1 MWSRGDEQV
10 GKWRCSLKTW
20 VGVCV
25 WLSYRCQIHC
35 VECFCGQKQSDRL
48 NRMSLPMLP
57 MNNLWHLVA
66 SERVVVHDSVDQSG
80 RERRKSSENFS
91 PIGSVQCCCL
101 IDQSQHWIEW
111 AENFFLL
118 SRSPCWL
125 IVSVNSPQWP
135 RKQPTATRNFSW
147 TLNLEPWTLT
157 CLSEASC
164 RQLLAFIY
172 WNQRTSEKAKLLFDK
187 FLHWKYHF
195 TVHYFDYMY
204 FLLGLSFFL
213 LTITHPCL
221 CFTVLR
227 SVCHVVSDQSTVADT
242 SSSDIR
248 TWLVSWQ
255 LLAFTN
261 TGFIG
266 CLLVWQTGSVWGHVR
281 GSVESCS
288 AKGRPPSVKAQCPG
302 NPSILS
308 RWLSNEVTLN

>member
-1 MWSRGDEQV
+1 MFSSGEEQV

-66 SERVVVHDSVDQSG
+66 SERVVVHDSVDQSD

-91 PIGSVQCCCL
+91 PLGSVQCCCL

-111 AENFFLL
+111 AESFFLL

-135 RKQPTATRNFSW
+135 RKKSNSDKKFL
-147 TLNLEPWTLT
+147 LNLDL
-157 CLSEASC
+157 LV
-164 RQLLAFIY
+164 RGVLQLLD
-172 WNQRTSEKAKLLFDK
+172 WLLFIGTSGPPRK
-187 FLHWKYHF
+187 QNSYLISFCIENTILQFIISTTFFLVF
-195 TVHYFDYMY
+195 
-204 FLLGLSFFL
+204 LSFFI
-213 LTITHPCL
+213 LTTTHPCL

-227 SVCHVVSDQSTVADT
+227 SVCYVVSDQSAVADT
-242 SSSDIR
+242 SCSSDK
-248 TWLVSWQ
+248 
-255 LLAFTN
+255 N
-261 TGFIG
+261 FIG
-266 CLLVWQTGSVWGHVR
+266 QLTIASFHRHRFDWFPAGVTDRVSM
-281 GSVESCS
+281 
-288 AKGRPPSVKAQCPG
+288 RPCEG
-302 NPSILS
+302 IS
-308 RWLSNEVTLN
+308 RVVFCKRETTVG

>member
-1 MWSRGDEQV
+1 MFSSGEEQV

-135 RKQPTATRNFSW
+135 RKKSNSDKKFL
-147 TLNLEPWTLT
+147 LNLEPWTLT

-164 RQLLAFIY
+164 SY
-172 WNQRTSEKAKLLFDK
+172 W
-187 FLHWKYHF
+187 
-195 TVHYFDYMY
+195 
-204 FLLGLSFFL
+204 
-213 LTITHPCL
+213 
-221 CFTVLR
+221 
-227 SVCHVVSDQSTVADT
+227 
-242 SSSDIR
+242 
-248 TWLVSWQ
+248 
-255 LLAFTN
+255 
-261 TGFIG
+261 TGFY
-266 CLLVWQTGSVWGHVR
+266 LLEPADLR
-281 GSVESCS
+281 ES
-288 AKGRPPSVKAQCPG
+288 K
-302 NPSILS
+302 
-308 RWLSNEVTLN
+308 TLIW